1 MTRCQTLVQQ
11 SSYRIACPR
20 FALRNLKKWFYLHL
34 MNNRVLV
41 LNQDFSP
48 LMVCS
53 VERAFILVYLNK
65 SEMVRP
71 ANGHKLHSITRTFPM
86 PSVIRLNRYVHA
98 PYKGVTLTR
107 QNIFKRDNFEC
118 QYCSTK
124 KDLTLDHVV
133 PSSRGGGHSWLN
145 LVTACK
151 RCNAKKGDFT
161 AEEAGMVLL
170 RRPYKPSY
178 AIFLRDVSGMSHRE
192 WDEFL
197 GMKEAV
203 A

>member
-1 MTRCQTLVQQ
+1 
-11 SSYRIACPR
+11 
-20 FALRNLKKWFYLHL
+20 
-34 MNNRVLV
+34 MNSRVLV

-65 SEMVRP
+65 SEMVRS
-71 ANGHKLHSITRTFPM
+71 ANGYKLRSVSQSYPM
-86 PSVIRLNRYVHA
+86 PSVIRLNRYVNA
-98 PYKGVTLTR
+98 PYKGVNLTR

-118 QYCSTK
+118 QYCGTK
-124 KDLTLDHVV
+124 RDLTLDHVI
-133 PSSRGGGHSWLN
+133 PSSRGGGHSWTN

-161 AEEAGMVLL
+161 PEEAQMPLH
-170 RRPYKPSY
+170 RKPYKPSY
-178 AIFLRDVSGMSHRE
+178 ALFLKDTGANHGE

-197 GMKEAV
+197 ESRSIH
-203 A
+203 

>member
-1 MTRCQTLVQQ
+1 
-11 SSYRIACPR
+11 
-20 FALRNLKKWFYLHL
+20 
-34 MNNRVLV
+34 MNSRVLV

-71 ANGHKLHSITRTFPM
+71 ANGYKLHSVTQSFAM

-98 PYKGVTLTR
+98 PYKGVNLTR

-118 QYCSTK
+118 QYCGTK
-124 KDLTLDHVV
+124 KDLTLDHVL
-133 PSSRGGGHSWLN
+133 PSSRGGAHSWLN

-151 RCNAKKGDFT
+151 RCNARKGDCT
-161 AEEAGMVLL
+161 PEEAGMILKKK
-170 RRPYKPSY
+170 PFKPSY
-178 AIFLRDVSGMSHRE
+178 AIFLKDYASGKVGE
-192 WDEFL
+192 WDDFL
-197 GMKEAV
+197 A
-203 A
+203 ATSA

>member
-1 MTRCQTLVQQ
+1 MWK
-11 SSYRIACPR
+11 
-20 FALRNLKKWFYLHL
+20 FALILHA

-53 VERAFILVYLNK
+53 VERAFVLVYLNK
-65 SEMVRP
+65 SELIRP
-71 ANGHKLHSITRTFPM
+71 ANGHKIHSITMTFPM
-86 PSVIRLNRYVHA
+86 PSVIRLNRYVNA

-118 QYCSTK
+118 QYCGTRK
-124 KDLTLDHVV
+124 ELTLDHII
-133 PSSRGGGHSWLN
+133 PTSKGGLHTWAN

-151 RCNAKKGDFT
+151 KCNARKGNHTPEQASMPLRKK
-161 AEEAGMVLL
+161 
-170 RRPYKPSY
+170 PHKPTY
-178 AIFLRDVSGMSHRE
+178 ALFLKELSGHYGNE

-197 GMKEAV
+197 D
-203 A
+203 